1 MDRKTKINVLLP
13 FKMVGEL
20 EKLSKLGKRSDFI
33 QTAIR
38 NRLDGEED
46 FDIGDADTIKLAGIL
61 FNRIQLQNDYKSTPL
76 SLLLLEMIEK

>member
-1 MDRKTKINVLLP
+1 MSRKTKINVLLP

-20 EKLSKLGKRSDFI
+20 ESLSKAGKRSDFI
-33 QTAIR
+33 QKAIR

-46 FDIGDADTIKLAGIL
+46 FDIADADTKKLASIL

-76 SLLLLEMIEK
+76 SLLLLEMIQ